1 MQALLLFRSTLP
13 SVHCAPRSGCSR
25 STTSWVECRVD
36 RATLLRAVEQQAQ
49 KVFHAAYDLPD
60 SWYRFDPECRDEEHD
75 RGMSMTQ
82 LLLESARRHDET
94 EKSPKV

>member
-1 MQALLLFRSTLP
+1 M
-13 SVHCAPRSGCSR
+13 
-25 STTSWVECRVD
+25 D